1 MFYFAKF
8 DIKKPFYIKNQHL
21 LQQTNLLHLYLQDG
35 IFFEK
40 QYRGVALLRQRH
52 AVKPVHLRWG
62 VKGAYGRYRLG
73 MAGAISTQHLF
84 RSER

>member
-1 MFYFAKF
+1 MLFFRQILEKTAIF
-8 DIKKPFYIKNQHL
+8 VKKMHL
-21 LQQTNLLHLYLQDG
+21 KQQCGLLYLYLQDG

-73 MAGAISTQHLF
+73 MAGAISAQHLF
-84 RSER
+84 RSV

>member
-1 MFYFAKF
+1 MRPIAPLFARWYFFQK
-8 DIKKPFYIKNQHL
+8 
-21 LQQTNLLHLYLQDG
+21 
-35 IFFEK
+35 K

-73 MAGAISTQHLF
+73 MAGAISAQHLF
-84 RSER
+84 RSV